1 MNRMVTKGGGMMG
14 YSGFQFS
21 NSKFT
26 IILLLLFTLTAFGC
40 QKVEKP
46 SREGTGPMAIVIE
59 VDEAPES
66 HTANTTSEGD
76 ILKTRYEN
84 MPVLGKVFKTGLKG
98 LDYWKA
104 NHPYLVTGTKNPALI
119 ADSDE
124 ACIDC
129 HDQST
134 SCNNCHQYVGVK
146 LVEADEEE

>member
-1 MNRMVTKGGGMMG
+1 MT
-14 YSGFQFS
+14 YSKFVIR
-21 NSKFT
+21 NSKFI

-59 VDEAPES
+59 VDEAPDS